1 MKLLFDQNLSPRL
14 VLLIADLYPD
24 STHVSRVGL
33 DRATDMAV
41 YRFAR
46 RNGFTLVT
54 KDADFADIGLVYGFP
69 PRVIWL
75 QLGNCT
81 TSRIADILRTGYEA
95 VLALESSPDV
105 GVLVLS

>member
-1 MKLLFDQNLSPRL
+1 MLL
-14 VLLIADLYPD
+14 ADLYPD
-24 STHVSRVGL
+24 SAHVSRVGL

-41 YRFAR
+41 FRYAR

-54 KDADFADIGLVYGFP
+54 KDADFADIALVYGFP

-81 TSRIADILRTGYEA
+81 TSRIVEVLRTSYEA
-95 VLALESSPDV
+95 VRALDSTPDL
-105 GVLVLS
+105 GILVLS